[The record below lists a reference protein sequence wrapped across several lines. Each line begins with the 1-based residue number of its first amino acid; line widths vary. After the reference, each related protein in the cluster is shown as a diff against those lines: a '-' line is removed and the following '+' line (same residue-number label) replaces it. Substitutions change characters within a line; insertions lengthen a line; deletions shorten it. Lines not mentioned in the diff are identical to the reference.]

1 MMMKD
6 VFGLVAGVLISSV
19 VSAQNTVGHKLKR
32 YNKIGNLKVDTSFNS
47 SYLHDFMVPY
57 QEFADLHNC
66 KIKVRKK
73 NIKTTMA
80 ARPHFFS
87 LLLGKRNRRYVI
99 LVNKNES
106 FEGVHLK
113 DVPSEARIG
122 LFAHELMHI
131 RDYESRKVTGVMER
145 GFQYLSQKGKRQVEH
160 YTDSLTIAAGYGQ
173 YLYRWANYVLHD
185 SDASDEYKSY
195 KSEIYMSPVRILT
208 QIEESLLTE

>member
-1 MMMKD
+1 MKLKD
-6 VFGLVAGVLISSV
+6 LFGLVTGVLISSV
-19 VSAQNTVGHKLKR
+19 ITAQDSVNQKIKR

-47 SYLHDFMVPY
+47 AYLEDFMVPY

-66 KIKVRKK
+66 KIKVRNK

-87 LLLGKRNRRYVI
+87 LLLGKKNRRYVI
-99 LVNKNES
+99 LVNKKES
-106 FEGVHLK
+106 FKGVHLK

-145 GFQYLSQKGKRQVEH
+145 GLQYLSQKGKRQVEH
-160 YTDSLTIAAGYGQ
+160 YTDSLTIAAGFGQ
-173 YLYRWANYVLHD
+173 YLYHWANYVLHD
-185 SDASDEYKSY
+185 SDASDDYKHYKSQ
-195 KSEIYMSPVRILT
+195 IYMTPVRILT
-208 QIEESLLTE
+208 QIEESLLEQ